1 MTSKNTAK
9 IELALTSA
17 KNANTELT
25 RATRE
30 HKSAMRAYENLQ
42 KRLDGAL
49 ATLQE
54 STATVEAKLKQALAA
69 QKTTGR
75 RTKPRLAKAPKAPK
89 APKAAK
95 QPTPPTVTARTTG
108 KIVGGK
114 VQPKTTKP
122 EVAPKAPKAPRVR
135 TTKSAVQQDEKKAYT
150 SKPAVTAPAAQ
161 TKPAR
166 KPRAVKPAQ

>member
-17 KNANTELT
+17 KAANTALT

-54 STATVEAKLKQALAA
+54 STATVEAKLKAALAA
-69 QKTTGR
+69 QKQLDAAEA
-75 RTKPRLAKAPKAPK
+75 KLAKAPKAPK
-89 APKAAK
+89 AVKAA
-95 QPTPPTVTARTTG
+95 PTVTARTTG
-108 KIVGGK
+108 KIADGK

-122 EVAPKAPKAPRVR
+122 AAAPKAPRVR
-135 TTKSAVQQDEKKAYT
+135 ATKSAVGQPEKKAST
-150 SKPAVTAPAAQ
+150 SKAAAPAVSTP
-161 TKPAR
+161 KPVR
-166 KPRAVKPAQ
+166 KPRAEKAVQ